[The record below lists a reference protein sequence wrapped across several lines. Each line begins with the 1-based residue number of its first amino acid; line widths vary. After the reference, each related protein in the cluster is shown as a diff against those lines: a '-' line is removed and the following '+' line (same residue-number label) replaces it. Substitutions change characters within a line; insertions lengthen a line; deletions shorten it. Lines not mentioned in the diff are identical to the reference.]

1 MSGICVDAIERPV
14 TSFYAQVVLH
24 DPEKGPLCN
33 ELKYLRYGTV
43 AENNAELAAPTK
55 PVVGD
60 MVKYRRKAPV
70 GGRRRRPGPWVEAAS
85 RTEAGRQTGLTYATV
100 KGAINDGKPRRGKNG
115 VHYEFIDASKPADI
129 GSFKEVRVLRELLER
144 EPHANVKNAYLG
156 RTFVDTDTKERF
168 TVCKVWNNYDSP
180 ELEDVDHSLRLCL
193 RFYDA
198 KKYKKTPAKKH
209 WLWCQVASMAADG
222 YEFVD
227 DGVSARAVVSKKRK
241 TRSKSG

>member
-1 MSGICVDAIERPV
+1 MKNGWA
-14 TSFYAQVVLH
+14 
-24 DPEKGPLCN
+24 
-33 ELKYLRYGTV
+33 LK
-43 AENNAELAAPTK
+43 
-55 PVVGD
+55 
-60 MVKYRRKAPV
+60 
-70 GGRRRRPGPWVEAAS
+70 
-85 RTEAGRQTGLTYATV
+85 
-100 KGAINDGKPRRGKNG
+100 DGKPRLGKG
-115 VHYEFIDASKPADI
+115 GHYYEFVDMSVPDDIDN
-129 GSFKEVRVLRELLER
+129 FVEVRVRPELLQK